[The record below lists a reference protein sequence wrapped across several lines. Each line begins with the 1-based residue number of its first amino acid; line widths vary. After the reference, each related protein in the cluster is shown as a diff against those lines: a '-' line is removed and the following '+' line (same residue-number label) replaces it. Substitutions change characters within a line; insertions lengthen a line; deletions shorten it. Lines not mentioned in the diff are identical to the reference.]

1 MDLYGLS
8 ELIFQNNM
16 PMGQLRKPSDNSKLK
31 SLIDFEFT
39 SFDEGLEKTV
49 SWFNKNYESARK

>member
-1 MDLYGLS
+1 
-8 ELIFQNNM
+8 
-16 PMGQLRKPSDNSKLK
+16 KPSDNSKIK

-49 SWFNKNYESARK
+49 SWFNENYESARK